1 MRIILV
7 ISLTEI
13 VQSRLSI
20 LILLETVLR
29 AFAMT
34 GELYVAL
41 LALAGQRGMFQPA
54 ECLLLLAVK
63 HVDER
68 LLPDVSQLVFRKDE
82 VVAGIH
88 IAIMLHHAGMTAL
101 LGVGADARQHT
112 HPVGKR
118 AVEDF
123 NKHLTHIVAHPVVK
137 DGAEEVAPLC
147 RSYGSIRKRNL
158 PVVGKTRQGATVFM
172 FRQSLHDRGK
182 LQVLATVVPE
192 K

>member
-20 LILLETVLR
+20 LVFPEAVLR
-29 AFAMT
+29 AFAMA
-34 GELYVAL
+34 GELHVAL
-41 LALAGQRGMFQPA
+41 LALAGQRSMFQPA

-82 VVAGIH
+82 VVAGIY
-88 IAIMLHHAGMTAL
+88 IAVVLHHARMTAL

-123 NKHLTHIVAHPVVK
+123 HKHLTHIVAHPVVE

-147 RSYGSIRKRNL
+147 WGYGSIRKRNL
-158 PVVGKTRQGATVFM
+158 PVVGKTRQGATVFVLGE
-172 FRQSLHDRGK
+172 SLHDRSK
-182 LQVLATVVPE
+182 LQVLATVIPE
-192 K
+192 E